1 MPPSK
6 KQELD
11 IEKRRLIVMS
21 NILAG
26 LNYRDIATQ
35 LNVSLGTI
43 SRDAKAVIN
52 RLKKEQVLEAEQAIL
67 VDLRRIDVALNSIWD
82 DVKAGKLLAIDRMV
96 KLMERR
102 AKMLGY
108 DEQTLNLNLSG
119 GIDIDKIR
127 DQRWQAVSGALLEAL
142 SDDQEQETDLEVTE
156 DDEYQDN

>member
-1 MPPSK
+1 MPTSK
-6 KQELD
+6 QQQMD

-26 LNYRDIATQ
+26 LNYRDIASQ

-43 SRDAKAVIN
+43 SRDVKAVIN

-67 VDLRRIDVALNSIWD
+67 VDLRRIDVALHSIWD
-82 DVKAGKLLAIDRMV
+82 DVKAGKLLAIDRMI

-108 DEQTLNLNLSG
+108 DEQTLNLNVSG
-119 GIDIDKIR
+119 GVDIEAIR

-142 SDDQEQETDLEVTE
+142 SDDQEQELESEDTE
-156 DDEYQDN
+156 NDDN